1 METSKMRRFWN
12 RRARE
17 DPFFFVDSRL
27 SYGRPHTD
35 RFWEDARGDLD
46 NILGA
51 LDVDIGPDESIVE
64 IGCGVGRMTR
74 VLAERGAEVRAL
86 DVSQRMLAL
95 AREYNR
101 HLQNVEWLLGDG
113 ATLAPIEDASA
124 DLCFSTLV
132 FQHIPDPEITLL
144 YIEEM
149 GRVLRPGGW
158 AAFQVSNAPG
168 VHRKRTVR
176 ERLRGTLRAALG
188 RGPRGQAAAP
198 WLGSAVDLDR
208 LREVAASSG
217 MATERVVGAGTLMCA
232 VLLRSRDAS

>member
-1 METSKMRRFWN
+1 METQKMRRFWN

-27 SYGRPHTD
+27 PYGSPDTY

-51 LDVDIGPDESIVE
+51 LEIEIQPEDSIVE

-74 VLAERGAEVRAL
+74 VLAKRGGDVRAL
-86 DVSQRMLAL
+86 DVSERMLGL
-95 AREYNR
+95 AREYNA
-101 HLQNVEWLLGDG
+101 HLRNVQWLLGDG
-113 ATLAPIEDASA
+113 ATLAQIEDASA
-124 DLCFSTLV
+124 DVCFSTLV
-132 FQHIPDPEITLL
+132 FQHIPDPEITML
-144 YIEEM
+144 YIGEM

-158 AAFQVSNAPG
+158 AAFQVSNAPDI
-168 VHRKRTVR
+168 HRKRTLR
-176 ERLRGTLRAALG
+176 ERLRGSLLAARG

-208 LREVAASSG
+208 VQKIAASAG

-232 VLLRSRDAS
+232 VLLRRRDAS